1 MRKLVLF
8 ALLVATGLSFV
19 NCSDDET
26 INETESLTSVER
38 EDLLRLR
45 EEEKLARDVYL
56 YAYDTYGLSISNNI
70 SQSEQMHMDEI
81 LDLLNKYGLD
91 DPALPNRGEFSNQ
104 TLQTLYDDL
113 TAQVDVSELDAI
125 VVGAT
130 IEDLDIYDIEEF
142 ESHTNKNDILDAYSK
157 LKCGSRNHM
166 RAYYADLIS
175 RGYTYEAQFITANE
189 LSDIV
194 NSDRERCGNN

>member
-1 MRKLVLF
+1 MKKIVLITLL
-8 ALLVATGLSFV
+8 ALGFTS
-19 NCSDDET
+19 CSEDDSTTET
-26 INETESLTSVER
+26 LTNTEK

-56 YAYDTYGLSISNNI
+56 YAYDIYGLSISNNI
-70 SQSEQMHMDEI
+70 SQSEQMHMDKI
-81 LDLLNKYGLD
+81 LSLLNKYGLD
-91 DPALPNRGEFSNQ
+91 DPALPARGAFNNQ
-104 TLQTLYDDL
+104 TLQSLYDQL
-113 TAQVDVSELDAI
+113 TAQVDISELEALK
-125 VVGAT
+125 VGAT

-175 RGYTYEAQFITANE
+175 RGYTYEAQFITATE

-194 NSDRERCGNN
+194 NSDRERCGRN